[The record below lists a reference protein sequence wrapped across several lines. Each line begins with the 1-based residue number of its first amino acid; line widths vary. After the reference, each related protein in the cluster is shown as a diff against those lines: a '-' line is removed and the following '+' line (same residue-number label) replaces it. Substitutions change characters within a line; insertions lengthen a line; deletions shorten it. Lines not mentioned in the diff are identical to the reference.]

1 MSREAHVRIWERL
14 GVQPPGRL
22 AKSISNR
29 WSLGSRVLGAGLL
42 VMLNRQA
49 LTIHQVAFSFR
60 PGIGTR
66 EEVRDL
72 DQ

>member
-1 MSREAHVRIWERL
+1 MPFTAAKL
-14 GVQPPGRL
+14 GAVH
-22 AKSISNR
+22 ASVIVAVSV
-29 WSLGSRVLGAGLL
+29 RVLGAGLL

-49 LTIHQVAFSFR
+49 LTIHQVVFSFR

-66 EEVRDL
+66 EEVSDL

>member
-1 MSREAHVRIWERL
+1 MVAWSTSGVCPCERAR
-14 GVQPPGRL
+14 GCQG
-22 AKSISNR
+22 AA
-29 WSLGSRVLGAGLL
+29 GSRVMGAGLL

-49 LTIHQVAFSFR
+49 LTIHQVVFSFR